1 MIDILSTMIN
11 YINTYWIIIIVE
23 FIAGFG
29 YYLFNE
35 FEDRSIKSQW
45 DTNVNFL
52 NTNKSWK
59 NKWKLD
65 YKNRVIPYKYTPNQW
80 YYFRVYPRYEE
91 RFVYSSTILVGIT
104 DGEHLFQLLKN
115 LFILLGIGIINPI
128 FMLIFLTGR
137 LTMSLIKEAIIKWLR

>member
-65 YKNRVIPYKYTPNQW
+65 YKNRVIPYKYTSNQW
-80 YYFRVYPRYEE
+80 YYFGVYPKYEE
-91 RFVYSSTILVGIT
+91 RFIYSSTILVGIT

-115 LFILLGIGIINPI
+115 LFILLGIGVINPI